1 MKKVVVEI
9 IEEVMRF
16 NEVVIEVPDDK
27 SLSEVYE
34 EIRNVETINDIKYQ
48 IKEHYVMEDYSDIDV
63 FDVDNFEWFINHSF
77 LFVELWYNEYI
88 KWMKTHIY

>member
-34 EIRNVETINDIKYQ
+34 EIRNVETINDIKYK

-63 FDVDNFEWFINHSF
+63 FDVDNYS
-77 LFVELWYNEYI
+77 
-88 KWMKTHIY
+88 

>member
-63 FDVDNFEWFINHSF
+63 FDVDNFE
-77 LFVELWYNEYI
+77 
-88 KWMKTHIY
+88 

>member
-34 EIRNVETINDIKYQ
+34 EIRNVETINDIKYK
-48 IKEHYVMEDYSDIDV
+48 IKEHDVMEDFNDIEV
-63 FDVDNFEWFINHSF
+63 FDVDNFE
-77 LFVELWYNEYI
+77 
-88 KWMKTHIY
+88 

>member
-16 NEVVIEVPDDK
+16 NDVVIEVPDDK

-48 IKEHYVMEDYSDIDV
+48 IKEHYVMEDFSDVEV
-63 FDVDNFEWFINHSF
+63 FDVDN
-77 LFVELWYNEYI
+77 YI
-88 KWMKTHIY
+88 

>member
-27 SLSEVYE
+27 SLQEVYN
-34 EIRNVETINDIKYQ
+34 EIRDVEKITDIKYKT
-48 IKEHYVMEDYSDIDV
+48 KEHYVMEDFSDVEV
-63 FDVDNFEWFINHSF
+63 FDVDN
-77 LFVELWYNEYI
+77 YI
-88 KWMKTHIY
+88 

>member
-48 IKEHYVMEDYSDIDV
+48 ISGI
-63 FDVDNFEWFINHSF
+63 IN
-77 LFVELWYNEYI
+77 V
-88 KWMKTHIY
+88 

>member
-48 IKEHYVMEDYSDIDV
+48 IKEHYVMEDFSDVEV
-63 FDVDNFEWFINHSF
+63 FDVDN
-77 LFVELWYNEYI
+77 YI
-88 KWMKTHIY
+88 

>member
-16 NEVVIEVPDDK
+16 NEVVIEVPDNK

-34 EIRNVETINDIKYQ
+34 EIRNVETINDIKYK

-63 FDVDNFEWFINHSF
+63 FDVDN
-77 LFVELWYNEYI
+77 YI
-88 KWMKTHIY
+88 

>member
-34 EIRNVETINDIKYQ
+34 EIRNVETINDIKYK

-63 FDVDNFEWFINHSF
+63 FDVDN
-77 LFVELWYNEYI
+77 YI
-88 KWMKTHIY
+88 

>member
-9 IEEVMRF
+9 IEEVVRF

-48 IKEHYVMEDYSDIDV
+48 IKEHYVTEDFSDIEV
-63 FDVDNFEWFINHSF
+63 FDVDNFE
-77 LFVELWYNEYI
+77 
-88 KWMKTHIY
+88 

>member
-63 FDVDNFEWFINHSF
+63 FDVDN
-77 LFVELWYNEYI
+77 YI
-88 KWMKTHIY
+88 